1 MCRSVCLYRK
11 VLDDVKH
18 DTQLSVY
25 MYTLLHI
32 LIYSC
37 SIADDMALTVF
48 TNLYHLQQP
57 KCMLQ

>member
-25 MYTLLHI
+25 MYTLLYIFRLTPVSAEI
-32 LIYSC
+32 LVCY
-37 SIADDMALTVF
+37 
-48 TNLYHLQQP
+48 
-57 KCMLQ
+57 